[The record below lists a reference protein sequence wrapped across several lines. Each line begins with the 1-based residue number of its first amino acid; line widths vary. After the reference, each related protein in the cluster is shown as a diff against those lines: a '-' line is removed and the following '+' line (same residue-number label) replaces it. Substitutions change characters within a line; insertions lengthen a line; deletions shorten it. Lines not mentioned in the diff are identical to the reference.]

1 MAENAPKSML
11 CLWLQ
16 WQENKGEDRIFYL
29 WKELL
34 CMKETKLIHSL
45 IKPLNPLLIYL
56 YQYNFKESFPQII
69 AERPSEWLDF
79 ITWYYTEQGYGRSKG
94 LNGVEGLLE
103 VLELR
108 KAYELA
114 ILKELPIDS
123 IQFDKSMTNWTTIH
137 SEISSFLQIK

>member
-1 MAENAPKSML
+1 MAENAPMSML

-45 IKPLNPLLIYL
+45 IKPLNPLFIYL
-56 YQYNFKESFPQII
+56 YQYNFKESFPQIN
-69 AERPSEWLDF
+69 A
-79 ITWYYTEQGYGRSKG
+79 
-94 LNGVEGLLE
+94 
-103 VLELR
+103 
-108 KAYELA
+108 
-114 ILKELPIDS
+114 ELPIDS